1 MTATKEFIGN
11 TQNHVNNSST
21 FEVWKDLTNDMATL
35 IGTNSVVLETNQNAV
50 TGSVGMANTGK
61 LFLDG
66 NIQLSQGRTLIA
78 DAMQATSTNKISIND
93 DVLIAGVLHLNRDD
107 GSTANPVEI
116 QMQNGVDV
124 NTWHLKTNT
133 DHTQLRIGTPNRNI
147 YFNDDGTVTTSAT
160 LANKFTFDNALL
172 GPSIDGIEI
181 GQNQHEAG
189 KFTTLEATTG
199 ITGDLTGDIL
209 SSGGQQVLD
218 NGSNGGDASFKGVIK
233 TTDGTTILN
242 NGATVGS
249 AMLTGDITGN
259 VVSESS
265 AVVVVNTAPTT
276 TVFTGNLV
284 GNADSSSLCTGNS
297 LTASTLQNNVL
308 IGGVTF
314 NGGSDIILPGVNAQG
329 NQDTTGNADTASEI
343 SITDTEENVDFAVL
357 LAAQPPAEGT
367 AVRTVKSDQGGLNFT
382 PNTNTLEVGGNS
394 DGRIEAYDM
403 SLKQDLAVAG
413 NIELTGT
420 NKKIKGGDIA
430 KSDGTVVVDVSA
442 TSFIGNAD
450 SATTAAAC
458 TGNSLTA
465 TTLASPVNI
474 GGVAFDGGSDIILPG
489 VNDIG
494 TENLKADVL
503 SNNGDVCLQNGP
515 SPELANFT
523 GISKKSTLVRIYPDS
538 DDPQEHYITFADGL
552 IDVDG
557 TVSRSSTTSPIWQNL
572 EDSDQLTYKPSIGR
586 LRVTKLNA
594 QIVKADDTTVVVDTV
609 NSVFNGNATT
619 ANHSSTSGR
628 ASVASRCDGTS
639 AKATQV
645 LVNHFNSGAT
655 SSHALLFSS
664 HTSGENKQQSIKATN
679 GLVFQP
685 ATNKIIFT
693 GEINAQ
699 YFNGR
704 ARNADRLSNSMT
716 INFSGDLGGSVSFQG
731 DANKTCSLN
740 VRDDATFTITAN
752 RIADLDSYVS
762 SRYIHVDNL
771 YPVGSVY
778 TTTDQNF
785 NPASYFGGLWSRYSQ
800 GTVIVGHGQRY
811 SHEPDFNGNQHS
823 AHPGSGNG
831 LFWEAYMGNG
841 GEYTHRLSEA
851 EMPRHR
857 HSIDTGW
864 QYSVQLYKSAVTNIR
879 EFRDGT
885 ASTLTTDHT
894 NYTGGGTHHNNMP
907 PFVVAFVW
915 RRYQ

>member
-78 DAMQATSTNKISIND
+78 DAMQATSTSKISIND

-116 QMQNGVDV
+116 QMQNGGDV

-133 DHTQLRIGTPNRNI
+133 DHTHLRIGTPDRNI

-160 LANKFTFDNALL
+160 LANKFTFHNALL

-181 GQNQHEAG
+181 GQTQHEAG

-199 ITGDLTGDIL
+199 ITGNLTGDVL
-209 SSGGQQVLD
+209 ATGGQQVLN

-259 VVSESS
+259 VVSETSS
-265 AVVVVNTAPTT
+265 VVVVNTTPSTT
-276 TVFTGNLV
+276 IFTGNLV
-284 GNADSSSLCTGNS
+284 GNANTSSLCTGNS

-314 NGGSDIILPGVNAQG
+314 NGGGDIILPGVNAQG

-357 LAAQPPAEGT
+357 LAAGPPGSGT
-367 AVRTVKSDQGGLNFT
+367 AVRTVKSDKGGLNFT
-382 PNTNTLEVGGNS
+382 PQTNTLEVGGDN

-403 SLKQDLAVAG
+403 SLKEDLAVAG
-413 NIELTGT
+413 DIELTGT

-430 KSDGTVVVDVSA
+430 KSNGTVVVDVSA
-442 TSFIGNAD
+442 ASFLGNAS

-458 TGNSLTA
+458 TGNSNTA
-465 TTLASPVNI
+465 TRLLNNVLI
-474 GGVAFDGGSDIILPG
+474 GGVSFNGISDIILPG

-494 TENLKADVL
+494 TQNLKADIL
-503 SNNGDVCLQNGP
+503 SDNGNRCLQNGA
-515 SPELANFT
+515 SPEQATFT
-523 GISKKSTLVRIYPDS
+523 GYSQYAHLVRIHPNSTDTR
-538 DDPQEHYITFADGL
+538 EHYLTFADGL
-552 IDVDG
+552 VDVAG
-557 TVSRSSTTSPIWQNL
+557 TRSRASGVPYQNL
-572 EDSDQLTYKPSIGR
+572 EDSDLLTFKPSIGR
-586 LRVTKLNA
+586 LTTSKVAA
-594 QIVKADDTTVVVDTV
+594 QIVKSDNTVVVDTL

-619 ANHSSTSGR
+619 ATHSSTSGR

-639 AKATQV
+639 SKATKVQ
-645 LVNHFNSGAT
+645 VNHFNSGAT

-664 HTSGENKQQSIKATN
+664 HTTGENKQQSIKATN
-679 GLVFQP
+679 GLVYQP
-685 ATNKIIFT
+685 STNKIIFT
-693 GEINAQ
+693 GEINAL

-704 ARNADRLSNSMT
+704 AKNADRLTNTMR
-716 INFSGDLGGSVSFQG
+716 IDFSGDLGGSVSFQG
-731 DANKTCSLN
+731 NTNKTCSLT
-740 VRDDATFTITAN
+740 VRNDANFTISAN
-752 RIADLDSYVS
+752 RITGLNEFVAQRFID
-762 SRYIHVDNL
+762 VDNL

-785 NPASYFGGLWSRYSQ
+785 NPASYFGGLWNRYSE

-811 SHEPDFNGNQHS
+811 SHEPDFNGNLHGP
-823 AHPGSGNG
+823 HPGSGNG
-831 LFWEAYMGNG
+831 LFWEAFMGNG
-841 GEYTHRLSEA
+841 GEYTHKLVTN
-851 EMPRHR
+851 EMPSHR
-857 HSIDTGW
+857 HSINTGW
-864 QYSVQLYKSAVTNIR
+864 QYSVQLYKSATTSIR
-879 EFRDGT
+879 EFRDGS
-885 ASTLTTDHT
+885 ASVHTTDHT
-894 NYTGGGTHHNNMP
+894 NYEGGSQHHNNMP